1 MTWSRPRPT
10 ESPAVAPS
18 LLSADF
24 SKLGEEIAA
33 VEAGGADLLH
43 LDVMDGQFVSNI
55 TLGPVVIRGIRRLTR
70 LFLDAHLMIAEPARY
85 VAEFRAAGCDGI
97 TVHAEASRDLAA
109 SLAAVRATGAEVG
122 LALNP
127 DTPLE
132 PFEVHLDRIQLLL
145 VMSVFPGRG
154 GQTFM
159 PGVLGKIERAARLRR
174 ERGLEYAIEVDGGI
188 DPETAPRARAAGV
201 DVLVAGTAVFR
212 RSPYAAAIAALRVGR
227 PLIAGPAAGS

>member
-1 MTWSRPRPT
+1 MPLTWSRPLPT
-10 ESPAVAPS
+10 ESPVVAPS

-70 LFLDAHLMIAEPARY
+70 LYLDAHLMVSEPARF

-97 TVHAEASRDLAA
+97 TVHAEASRDVAA

-127 DTPLE
+127 DTALE
-132 PFEVHLDRIQLLL
+132 PYEAYLDEIQLLL

-154 GQTFM
+154 GQKFM
-159 PGVLGKIERAARLRR
+159 EGVLTKITRAALLRR
-174 ERGLEYAIEVDGGI
+174 SRGLDFAIEVDGGI
-188 DPETAPRARAAGV
+188 DPETAQQARACGA
-201 DVLVAGTAVFR
+201 DILVAGTAVFK
-212 RSPYAAAIAALRVGR
+212 RSPYAAAIAALRVAG
-227 PLIAGPAAGS
+227 GPAAPGPA